1 MSRVGLSA
9 ATFSFMDSLFHIIGL
24 HLRASNTRLSRT
36 SNQDHSM
43 DCRECDATF
52 LPDVGGLPRHRLGF
66 DSNIR
71 RASAFSHTSKI
82 GEATIESE
90 FDAGFGYFGR
100 HYILALPEDVVPS
113 GHPDRCC
120 AAVL

>member
-1 MSRVGLSA
+1 MQHFCQMLE
-9 ATFSFMDSLFHIIGL
+9 T
-24 HLRASNTRLSRT
+24 
-36 SNQDHSM
+36 
-43 DCRECDATF
+43 
-52 LPDVGGLPRHRLGF
+52 LPRHRFGF

-71 RASAFSHTSKI
+71 RASAFSHTSQI
-82 GEATIESE
+82 GEATIEPE
-90 FDAGFGYFGR
+90 FDAEFGYFGR